1 MTLVEWD
8 ERVRQNV
15 AYQGASFLKNPTLC
29 KVLHLGFFTFS
40 ALRGWSAADSLYF
53 SFAALATIGIFDGP
67 NAAAP
72 EAAPLSSSVGADES
86 AVGGGGREA
95 LFVTACT
102 LYLLFGLALVAM
114 CFNLIVM
121 DRAYARW
128 QRMQGAYFEWVQGI
142 AYNQR
147 YRG

>member
-1 MTLVEWD
+1 M
-8 ERVRQNV
+8 
-15 AYQGASFLKNPTLC
+15 QGFAIYVFKC
-29 KVLHLGFFTFS
+29 LGIFTFS

-72 EAAPLSSSVGADES
+72 EAAPLSSSVGAAMADES
-86 AVGGGGREA
+86 REGSSGGKQA

-128 QRMQGAYFEWVQGI
+128 QRMQGAYFECF
-142 AYNQR
+142 
-147 YRG
+147 

>member
-1 MTLVEWD
+1 M
-8 ERVRQNV
+8 
-15 AYQGASFLKNPTLC
+15 S
-29 KVLHLGFFTFS
+29 LGNFTFS

-67 NAAAP
+67 TAAAP
-72 EAAPLSSSVGADES
+72 EAAPLSSSVGTAAADES
-86 AVGGGGREA
+86 AAGSGGGGRQA

-128 QRMQGAYFEWVQGI
+128 QRMQGASVSRELCKLIHQFTGKFLDGLGFGKFFGWWQWWATI
-142 AYNQR
+142 MSTTT
-147 YRG
+147 